1 MLLRLR
7 NYFNQLFLVDPRSYR
22 LFCILIGITSLW
34 DVFSRFPEAVP
45 FYSSSGI
52 LSDQFLVEAYKY
64 KISWSINL
72 LFRTAVMQQVLL
84 LFQAVVSLAMITNR
98 FNRVVNLTLWILVM
112 SRQIA
117 NPYVLSAGD
126 ELLRHLLFWS
136 CFLAPPKKEPNEINA
151 GAIALAIQLLSI
163 YYFSA
168 LMKTSPSWRTDGS
181 ALGMAISLE
190 SFSYPFVRN
199 LLKFPELLKTL
210 SIFTWYLELLTPILF
225 ILSAASKYARLGF
238 VLVMIGFHLT
248 LACTFRL
255 GYFPFVCITGW
266 CLWLPETFWDKLKI
280 SISEATLRLHRPKV
294 EQITKQLPQAVCLYL
309 ILFNLGINFRTS
321 QEKPFY
327 PGAFLNGVGDFFY
340 MWQKWGM
347 FAPMPS
353 IDDGWNSFEAVLTD
367 GTKIKVNGRGGPADG
382 TLFQES
388 ANDRPLDLAD
398 SYRTIGWRSFLYS
411 LHQSETETIMIESYL
426 DYLCRQVV
434 IKNPYLPIEAIDFS
448 YNVEWTKADQT
459 KKAPEKE
466 PVLNYRCSK

>member
-7 NYFNQLFLVDPRSYR
+7 NYFVQLFQVDPRSYR

-34 DVFSRFPEAVP
+34 DVFSRFPEAIS
-45 FYSSSGI
+45 FYSSAGI
-52 LSDQFLVEAYKY
+52 LSNQFLVEAYKY
-64 KISWSINL
+64 KISWSVNL
-72 LFRTAVMQQVLL
+72 LSRTGAMQQTLL
-84 LFQAVVSLAMITNR
+84 LFQAVVSLAMITGR
-98 FNRVVNLTLWILVM
+98 FGRVVNLTLWILVM

-136 CFLAPPKKEPNEINA
+136 CFLAPPKKESSGLNA
-151 GAIALAIQLLSI
+151 GAIALAVQLFSV

-168 LMKTSPSWRTDGS
+168 IMKTSPSWRTDGS

-190 SFSYPFVRN
+190 SFSYPFVRD
-199 LLKFPELLKTL
+199 LLKFPEILKTL
-210 SIFTWYLELLTPILF
+210 TIFTWYLELLTPILF
-225 ILSAASKYARLGF
+225 ILSAASKHARLGF

-255 GYFPFVCITGW
+255 GYFPFVCISGW
-266 CLWLPETFWDKLKI
+266 CLWLPEIFWRKLKI
-280 SISEATLRLHRPKV
+280 SVSEATPRLRFLKA
-294 EQITKQLPQAVCLYL
+294 EQIINQLSQGVCIYL
-309 ILFNLGINFRTS
+309 IFFTLGINFRTS

-353 IDDGWNSFEAVLTD
+353 IDDGWNTFEAILTD

-382 TLFQES
+382 TLLPES
-388 ANDRPLDLAD
+388 VSDRPVDLGEA
-398 SYRTIGWRSFLYS
+398 YKTIGWRSFLYS

-426 DYLCRQVV
+426 DYLCRKV
-434 IKNPYLPIEAIDFS
+434 IEKNPDLPITAIDFF

-459 KKAPEKE
+459 KKPPEKE
-466 PVLNYRCSK
+466 PVLSYHCSR